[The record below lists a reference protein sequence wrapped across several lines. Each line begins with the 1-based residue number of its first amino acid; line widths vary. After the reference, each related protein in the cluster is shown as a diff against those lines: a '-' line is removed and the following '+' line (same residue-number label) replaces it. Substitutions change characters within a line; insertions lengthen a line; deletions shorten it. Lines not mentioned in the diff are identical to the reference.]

1 MRRLNVTA
9 LDVATPT
16 ELAAGKRYEQP
27 DLFSAA
33 SGGDDAQTGSGERG
47 SHGVADERSEQA
59 VQQALLDIKRKF
71 GKNSVIKAMDM
82 FDGATGQQRNN
93 QIGGHAA

>member
-1 MRRLNVTA
+1 MCSDLR
-9 LDVATPT
+9 
-16 ELAAGKRYEQP
+16 EQ
-27 DLFSAA
+27 
-33 SGGDDAQTGSGERG
+33 GSC
-47 SHGVADERSEQA
+47 SKADERSEQA

>member
-1 MRRLNVTA
+1 M
-9 LDVATPT
+9 
-16 ELAAGKRYEQP
+16 
-27 DLFSAA
+27 
-33 SGGDDAQTGSGERG
+33 
-47 SHGVADERSEQA
+47 ADERSEQA
-59 VQQALLDIKRKF
+59 VQQALLQITDS